1 MIHWKAMVV
10 SVTVLA
16 MAGMAAAQMAED
28 RGALIIRDDVC
39 LLVDGN
45 GNVVL
50 VPANLQEV
58 RSPSG
63 NASVKC
69 TAQGVTPA
77 ADGSTKVFTFADL
90 GIECGVETITGEL
103 VFTQN
108 YRMVI
113 TRSGVANIHCA
124 FNAHQ

>member
-10 SVTVLA
+10 TVALLA
-16 MAGMAAAQMAED
+16 IAGAVAAQD
-28 RGALIIRDDVC
+28 NRGALIIRDDVC

-113 TRSGVANIHCA
+113 TRSGVANLSCE
-124 FNAHQ
+124 FNAHR